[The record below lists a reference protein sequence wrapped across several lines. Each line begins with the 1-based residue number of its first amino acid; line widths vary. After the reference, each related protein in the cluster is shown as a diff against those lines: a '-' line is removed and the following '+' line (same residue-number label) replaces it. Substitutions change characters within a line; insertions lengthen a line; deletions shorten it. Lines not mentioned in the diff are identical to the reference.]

1 MDDQA
6 SGIGL
11 DSAMTEGPQGTVHG
25 TVKGTA
31 KRPIVAVVDDDPAV
45 CGSLKFALELEGFAV
60 SFYHSGA
67 ELLLADDLE
76 DFDCFVIDQRMPGMT
91 GMELVE
97 VLRERLV
104 LTPVILV
111 ISHTNAA
118 LNARAKKAAIPIVE
132 KPFLGNALVERI
144 REACWA

>member
-1 MDDQA
+1 
-6 SGIGL
+6 
-11 DSAMTEGPQGTVHG
+11 MTEGPQG

-31 KRPIVAVVDDDPAV
+31 KRPIIAVVDDDPAV

-60 SFYHSGA
+60 RTYHSGA
-67 ELLLADDLE
+67 ELLHAG
-76 DFDCFVIDQRMPGMT
+76 DFKDCNCFVIDQRMPGMT

-104 LTPVILV
+104 LTPAILI
-111 ISHTNAA
+111 ISHANAA
-118 LNARAKKAAIPIVE
+118 LSARAQKAAVPIVE
-132 KPFLGNALVERI
+132 KPLLGNALMERI